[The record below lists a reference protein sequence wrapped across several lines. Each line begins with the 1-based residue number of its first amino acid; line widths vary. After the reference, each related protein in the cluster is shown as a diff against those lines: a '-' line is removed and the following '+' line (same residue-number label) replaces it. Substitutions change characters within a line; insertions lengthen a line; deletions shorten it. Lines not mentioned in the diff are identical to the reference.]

1 MHAYRCAY
9 IVFLENTSFNYILEA
24 GWSTNYQSDLFFS
37 DDSLSNKLSFGNGNN
52 IYRTLQLDFS
62 VAISIKYINC
72 LVG

>member
-1 MHAYRCAY
+1 MSAPIQCIYC
-9 IVFLENTSFNYILEA
+9 LSTSTKIKGI

-52 IYRTLQLDFS
+52 IYRTLQLDFF